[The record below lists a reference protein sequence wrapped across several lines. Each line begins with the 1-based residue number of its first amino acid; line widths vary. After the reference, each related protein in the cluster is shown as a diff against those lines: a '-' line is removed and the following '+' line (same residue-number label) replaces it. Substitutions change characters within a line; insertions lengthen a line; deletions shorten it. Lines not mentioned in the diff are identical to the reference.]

1 MAEEFIL
8 RYGKLDKHERNVA
21 LIKIANSYY
30 VKEEDLKKKIATIH
44 GSDSL
49 MKSESE
55 IRKIMEPGYN
65 WLFLRLSKVLQSG
78 PSTLEEVQKHLLN
91 MLENIS
97 YLSSYQKTAIK
108 VMEDH
113 LTKFIEQN
121 KPKRTKVPTCT
132 E

>member
-8 RYGKLDKHERNVA
+8 RYGKLDKHEKNVA

-30 VKEEDLKKKIATIH
+30 IKEEDLKKKIATIH

-49 MKSESE
+49 MKSESD

-65 WLFLRLSKVLQSG
+65 WLFLRLSKVIQTG
-78 PSTLEEVQKHLLN
+78 PNTLEEVQKHLLN

-108 VMEDH
+108 VMEGH

>member
-21 LIKIANSYY
+21 LIKIANIYY

-49 MKSESE
+49 MNSESE

-65 WLFLRLSKVLQSG
+65 WLFLRLSKVIQTG
-78 PSTLEEVQKHLLN
+78 PNTLEEVQKHLLN

-97 YLSSYQKTAIK
+97 YLSSHQKTAIK
-108 VMEDH
+108 LMEEH
-113 LTKFIEQN
+113 LMKFVEQN
-121 KPKRTKVPTCT
+121 MPKRKVPLCT